1 MSEKQVSAA
10 LYYTRLNLK
19 RAEVPGGP
27 ESDKRVKGAF
37 ATAYKLA
44 TKLKSPQEQQAL
56 LKAKNCLMDQP
67 ARLAYNSALNTYM
80 IDDGWRIDNDF
91 EASAKKRAQEHK

>member
-1 MSEKQVSAA
+1 MSAKEANAA

-19 RAEVPGGP
+19 RSEVTGGP

-37 ATAYKLA
+37 TTAYKYA
-44 TKLKSPQEQQAL
+44 TKFKSPQEQQAL
-56 LKAKNCLMDQP
+56 LKAKKCLMDQT
-67 ARLAYNSALNTYM
+67 ARLAYNSALFAYE